1 MSDIKS
7 KSSTSTVKVSFSAD
21 KKKSRKLKK
30 NALQEVNILE
40 EYRNDPKYKT
50 ELCKSFAETS
60 FCMYG
65 NKCRFAHG
73 KHEVFEKTI
82 NHPKY
87 KQKNCLSYFQNGY
100 CIYGP
105 NCHFKHN
112 EKKIDQTNRTYYT
125 YLLNLIELNINEKIK
140 SHDIKFFD
148 EEDSYESESF
158 KSSNSSVS
166 SDKEKIPLILN
177 ELIEDKLKS
186 YMKRLPVFIKI
197 SQEENFFDG
206 ERH

>member
-1 MSDIKS
+1 
-7 KSSTSTVKVSFSAD
+7 
-21 KKKSRKLKK
+21 
-30 NALQEVNILE
+30 VNILE
-40 EYRNDPKYKT
+40 EYKNDPKYKT
-50 ELCKSFAETS
+50 ELCKSFTETS

-73 KHEVFEKTI
+73 KHELFEKTI

-112 EKKIDQTNRTYYT
+112 EKKINQTNRTYYT
-125 YLLNLIELNINEKIK
+125 YLLNLIELNLNEKVK
-140 SHDIKFFD
+140 NYDIKFFD
-148 EEDSYESESF
+148 EDEFYESESF

-166 SDKEKIPLILN
+166 SDKEKMPLILN
-177 ELIEDKLKS
+177 ELIEDKLRS
-186 YMKRLPVFIKI
+186 QIKRLPVFTKI
-197 SQEENFFDG
+197 SRDETLFQA
-206 ERH
+206 ERL